1 MKFHFI
7 DFMTGLA
14 IVSSALIYLQVY
26 KVYERQSHDDISFI
40 VTLFQVFNSILWSYY
55 GFILKSMPLMV
66 SGSLAAI
73 GFSVLLFLK
82 LTITSKNHGW
92 KYI

>member
-1 MKFHFI
+1 
-7 DFMTGLA
+7 MTCLA
-14 IVSSALIYLQVY
+14 IISSALIYIQVY

-40 VTLFQVFNSILWSYY
+40 VTSFQVFNSALWSYY
-55 GFILKSMPLMV
+55 GFILKSIPLMV